1 MPHTCNTAEN
11 MDRSRVLL
19 VDDDPGLL
27 RLLSFRLRSA
37 GYDVEAVDSGT
48 EALGR
53 LDVFQPQVVITDLR
67 MDGMDGLALFDSI
80 QAERPTLPVI
90 ILTAHG
96 TIPEAVSATQKG
108 LHGFFTKPCDSEKL
122 LGCVGEALRHSGTPG
137 DGVAGGWA
145 PEFVTRSPNML
156 ALLERARLAAH
167 SDASILIVG
176 ESGTGKEVL
185 ARAVHRESRHRN
197 GPFTVVNCSA
207 IPESSLDD
215 ELFGAPGNGTS
226 GVLASSDGGTVFL
239 DDIGNMPLATQSR
252 IARVLQESEL
262 RSDGAASSTSG
273 DLRIISA
280 THHNLDQATRRGDFR
295 EDLYYRLNVVSLKIP
310 PLSDRREDI
319 PMLARHFLSRTGDD
333 NEARKKDFAPDAMDT
348 LLAAPWPG
356 NVRQL
361 RNVVEQ
367 TVALSTTPV
376 IPKSLVVSALNQ
388 ETNDMPTLNEARSR
402 FERQYLVR
410 VLRTTQGNVSHAA
423 RLAGRDRSKFYKL
436 LHRHELD
443 PGSFRAPSR

>member
-1 MPHTCNTAEN
+1 

-27 RLLSFRLRSA
+27 KLLSFRLRSA
-37 GYDVEAVDSGT
+37 GYDVEAVDSGSK
-48 EALGR
+48 ALGK

-67 MDGMDGLALFDSI
+67 MDGMDGLALFDTI

-96 TIPEAVSATQKG
+96 TIPDAVSATQRG
-108 LHGFFTKPCDSEKL
+108 LHGFFTKPCDSESL
-122 LGCVGEALRHSGTPG
+122 LGCVDDALRQGGG
-137 DGVAGGWA
+137 DVGNDTWA
-145 PEFVTRSPNML
+145 REFVTRSPNML

-167 SDASILIVG
+167 SDASILIIG
-176 ESGTGKEVL
+176 ENGSGKETL
-185 ARAVHRESRHRN
+185 ARAIHRESRRSHRDFVAVSCGAVTEAALNDALSGARAGAAGDKFN
-197 GPFTVVNCSA
+197 GHS
-207 IPESSLDD
+207 
-215 ELFGAPGNGTS
+215 NGQS
-226 GVLASSDGGTVFL
+226 NAADGGTLFL
-239 DDIGNMPLATQSR
+239 DDIGNLALPVQVQLSR
-252 IARVLQESEL
+252 SLQEDEA
-262 RSDGAASSTSG
+262 RATEADAA
-273 DLRIISA
+273 DAVQARIISTA
-280 THHNLDQATRRGDFR
+280 HRDLDDATRRGDFL
-295 EDLYYRLNVVSLKIP
+295 EDLYYRLNVVCLKIP
-310 PLSDRREDI
+310 PLSNRREDI
-319 PMLARHFLSRTGDD
+319 PMLARHFLSQCQTKGSG
-333 NEARKKDFAPDAMDT
+333 RKKDFAPDAMDT

-376 IPKSLVVSALNQ
+376 IPKSLVASALNQ
-388 ETNDMPTLNEARSR
+388 EVDDMPTLNEARSR

-443 PGSFRAPSR
+443 PGSFRASSR